1 MSPFCLPSAL
11 RPQGL
16 ATLLALAAATAALPA
31 QAQNLLQ
38 NGSFEQ
44 GNWVNYAGSW
54 AKLTSGSSALSGWA
68 VTGDPIAWSSPSN
81 SDGVVAFDGARAL
94 DMTGFGNENRQGGIA
109 QSFAT
114 HAGASYRVSFMLGG
128 IASYGAMVRL
138 RVDVAGVQQ
147 DFTLEPSAGNT
158 WSQRDLDFVAQGG
171 LTTLTL
177 SGVYNP
183 NGYYIGLDAV
193 SVTAAVPEPQAAV
206 LLLAGLGGLSLLARR
221 RRC

>member
-81 SDGVVAFDGARAL
+81 SDGVVAFD
-94 DMTGFGNENRQGGIA
+94 ENRQGGIA